1 MNGDVGAPGL
11 TGRHVLVVEDE
22 YFIAYDLKQAL
33 ENSGA
38 TVIGPVGTVG
48 KALSLIKKTQALDGA
63 VIDLNLRGESGL
75 KVARA
80 LRERAI
86 PFVFATGYDRR
97 VVPEEFQ
104 GTAWFGKPF
113 DTRDLVRALSR

>member
-1 MNGDVGAPGL
+1 MNGDICAPGL

-22 YFIAYDLKQAL
+22 YFIAYDLQQAL

-38 TVIGPVGTVG
+38 TVVGPVGTVR
-48 KALSLIKKTQALDGA
+48 KALSLIKKTRALDGA

-80 LRERAI
+80 LKDRAI

-97 VVPEEFQ
+97 VVPEEFRS
-104 GTAWFGKPF
+104 TAWFDKPF
-113 DTRDLVRALSR
+113 DARDLVRALSK